1 MTDTY
6 FFFGL
11 NKLDVKLDVTPNR
24 LEKYMA
30 FFLNKN
36 LGFIDSMLFMN
47 SSLEKLVKNLSD
59 DNFKYLTKE
68 FGSKDLELL
77 KQNGTYPYKYMDS
90 CKRSNEK
97 KLPAK
102 KCFNCSVKDGTTDD
116 NGKKLDSHINDED
129 SLTRKKIWNECNRKN
144 MGDYHNYYLKK
155 DVLLSALMFLKS
167 LLTRA

>member
-59 DNFKYLTKE
+59 DDFKYLTKE

-97 KLPAK
+97 KLPAQ
-102 KCFNCSVKDGTTDD
+102 NV
-116 NGKKLDSHINDED
+116 
-129 SLTRKKIWNECNRKN
+129 LT
-144 MGDYHNYYLKK
+144 
-155 DVLLSALMFLKS
+155 AL
-167 LLTRA
+167 